1 MIRGRAVGKKG
12 KNMEIMLERIE
23 KELEVLRE
31 QNKVNDFLDS
41 NDDFYRLG
49 VNSGICKALSLVYK
63 IHIEFIDK

>member
-1 MIRGRAVGKKG
+1 MIRGWAVGKKG

-31 QNKVNDFLDS
+31 QNKINDFLDS

-49 VNSGICKALSLVYK
+49 VNSGICKALALVYK